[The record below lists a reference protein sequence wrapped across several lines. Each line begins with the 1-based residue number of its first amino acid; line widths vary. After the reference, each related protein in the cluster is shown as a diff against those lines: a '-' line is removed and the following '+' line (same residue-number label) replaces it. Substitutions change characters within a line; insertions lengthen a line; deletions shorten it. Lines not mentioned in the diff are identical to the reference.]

1 MADGAKIYFED
12 WGAGQP
18 IVLVHG
24 WTCSSKF
31 WRKNVAELCKQFR
44 VVTLDLRGHGNSSKI
59 LTGHTITEY
68 ARDVRRL
75 IEALEL
81 RDVTLAGWSLGGPV
95 ILSYYDQYAAHS
107 RLKAL
112 ALVDTAP
119 HPFSS
124 AEWNRHALRNWNM
137 DAMHATFGT
146 YTADPK
152 AFAIAFTR
160 RMFKAVNVSDED
172 VQWISAELA
181 RTPPWIAMAAYS
193 DFLIADY
200 ANVLPSIKLPVAV
213 FAADSEI
220 YKNGIEMGKAI
231 AAQVPCSK
239 FFPFED
245 AGHLLFYEKPE
256 KFNRAL
262 SEFVM
267 AIR

>member
-1 MADGAKIYFED
+1 MAVRD
-12 WGAGQP
+12 
-18 IVLVHG
+18 
-24 WTCSSKF
+24 
-31 WRKNVAELCKQFR
+31 
-44 VVTLDLRGHGNSSKI
+44 
-59 LTGHTITEY
+59 
-68 ARDVRRL
+68 ARL
-75 IEALEL
+75 ASIEHEL
-81 RDVTLAGWSLGGPV
+81 R
-95 ILSYYDQYAAHS
+95 
-107 RLKAL
+107 L
-112 ALVDTAP
+112 ALGLEIFV
-119 HPFSS
+119 
-124 AEWNRHALRNWNM
+124 E
-137 DAMHATFGT
+137 FGFVVGILAYNGAFNGGEPT
-146 YTADPK
+146 TTP